1 MKKKLN
7 FLVVLLF
14 LLVINSQISV
24 RSDKIQNDT
33 KLTIYTY
40 DSLLAD
46 PGYDFIGAFA
56 NYKGI
61 LKDDINLVLMLDA
74 NQIITQAALEK
85 DNPVADVL
93 IGVDNVLI
101 HSAKKEN
108 LLQQYNSPELVNISS
123 DLIDNLDS
131 EKYVLPYDFGIIS
144 FYYDMNR
151 INSTTNPEITNITLE
166 EIIEN
171 DLDKKLIVEDP
182 MLSSTGLGF
191 LLWTIAVYGDPEINF
206 SGILNQDWRNW
217 WKATKDD
224 LRIAP
229 SWGAAFSEWY
239 EGEENRSIM
248 VSYGTSPAYSAC
260 LYDDTSQGA
269 FLSHENGTEN
279 AWLQIE
285 GIGLVNNAPHE
296 ELAKDFI
303 DWFLSKELQDNIA
316 ENNWMYPANEYA
328 EISSTF
334 NEAAINP
341 DDVNILNS
349 LISSETIGRNLEK
362 WLEDWETLIT
372 ADLRI
377 SGYFSIFI
385 ILASIGSIAYIQKK
399 IRKYENKK
407 I

>member
-1 MKKKLN
+1 MKKNLN
-7 FLVVLLF
+7 FIAVILF
-14 LLVINSQISV
+14 FLVINSQISV
-24 RSDKIQNDT
+24 RSEIVQTET

-56 NYKGI
+56 NHSGI
-61 LKDDINLVLMLDA
+61 LRNEIVLVLLSDA
-74 NQIITQAALEK
+74 NQIVTQASLEK

-93 IGVDNVLI
+93 IGIDNVLI
-101 HSAKKEN
+101 HNSKKN
-108 LLQQYNSPELVNISS
+108 DLLQQYDSPELVNISS

-151 INSTTNPEITNITLE
+151 INSTTNPEIANITLE
-166 EIIEN
+166 EIIEY
-171 DLDKKLIVEDP
+171 DLDKKLIVQDP
-182 MLSSTGLGF
+182 TLSSTGLGY
-191 LLWTIAVYGDPEINF
+191 LLWTIAVYGDPEIGF
-206 SGILNQDWRNW
+206 SGILNQDWRDW
-217 WKATKDD
+217 WNATKDD
-224 LRIAP
+224 IRIAP

-239 EGEENRSIM
+239 EGGENRPIM

-296 ELAKDFI
+296 DLAKVFI
-303 DWFLSKELQDNIA
+303 DWFLSKDLQDNIA

-334 NEAAINP
+334 NESAINP
-341 DDVNILNS
+341 DNVNILNS
-349 LISSETIGRNLEK
+349 LISSETIGTNLER
-362 WLEDWETLIT
+362 WQEDWETLMS
-372 ADLRI
+372 
-377 SGYFSIFI
+377 SGLKINGYISIFI
-385 ILASIGSIAYIQKK
+385 ILASIGSITYIQKK
-399 IRKYENKK
+399 IRK
-407 I
+407 

>member
-1 MKKKLN
+1 MKKNLN
-7 FLVVLLF
+7 FIAVILF
-14 LLVINSQISV
+14 FLVINSQISV
-24 RSDKIQNDT
+24 RSEIIQTET

-56 NYKGI
+56 NHSGI
-61 LKDDINLVLMLDA
+61 SKDDINLVLMSDA
-74 NQIITQAALEK
+74 NQIVTQAALEK
-85 DNPVADVL
+85 NDPVADVL

-101 HSAKKEN
+101 HNAKKN
-108 LLQQYNSPELVNISS
+108 DLLQQYDSPELVNISS

-151 INSTTNPEITNITLE
+151 INSTTNPEIANITLE
-166 EIIEN
+166 EIIEY
-171 DLDKKLIVEDP
+171 DLDKKLIVQDP
-182 MLSSTGLGF
+182 TLSSTGLGY
-191 LLWTIAVYGDPEINF
+191 LLWTIAVYGDPEIGFN
-206 SGILNQDWRNW
+206 GILNQDWRDW

-239 EGEENRSIM
+239 EGGENRPIM

-269 FLSHENGTEN
+269 FLSHENGTQN
-279 AWLQIE
+279 GWLQIE

-296 ELAKDFI
+296 ELAKEFI
-303 DWFLSKELQDNIA
+303 DWFLSKDLQDNIA

-334 NEAAINP
+334 NESAIDP

-349 LISSETIGRNLEK
+349 LISSEIIGTNLELWK
-362 WLEDWETLIT
+362 EDWETLMS
-372 ADLRI
+372 
-377 SGYFSIFI
+377 SGFKINGYISIFI

-399 IRKYENKK
+399 IRKLEN
-407 I
+407 

>member
-1 MKKKLN
+1 M
-7 FLVVLLF
+7 
-14 LLVINSQISV
+14 
-24 RSDKIQNDT
+24 
-33 KLTIYTY
+33 
-40 DSLLAD
+40 LAD

-56 NYKGI
+56 NHSGI
-61 LKDDINLVLMLDA
+61 LRDEIDLVLLSDA
-74 NQIITQAALEK
+74 NQIVTQASLEK

-101 HSAKKEN
+101 HNAKKN
-108 LLQQYNSPELVNISS
+108 DLLQQYDSPELVNISS

-151 INSTTNPEITNITLE
+151 INSTTNPEIANITLE
-166 EIIEN
+166 EIIEY
-171 DLDKKLIVEDP
+171 DLDKKLIVQDP
-182 MLSSTGLGF
+182 TLSSTGLGY
-191 LLWTIAVYGDPEINF
+191 LLWTIAVYGDPEIGFN
-206 SGILNQDWRNW
+206 GILNQDWRDW

-239 EGEENRSIM
+239 EGGENRPIM

-285 GIGLVNNAPHE
+285 GIGLVKNAPHE
-296 ELAKDFI
+296 DLAKVFI
-303 DWFLSKELQDNIA
+303 DWFLSKDLQDNIA

-334 NEAAINP
+334 NESAIDP

-349 LISSETIGRNLEK
+349 LISSEIIGTNLELWK
-362 WLEDWETLIT
+362 EDWETLMS
-372 ADLRI
+372 
-377 SGYFSIFI
+377 SGFIINGYISIFI

-399 IRKYENKK
+399 IRK
-407 I
+407 

>member
-1 MKKKLN
+1 MKKNLN
-7 FLVVLLF
+7 FIVVLLF

-24 RSDKIQNDT
+24 KSEKVQTDNV
-33 KLTIYTY
+33 LTIYTY

-56 NYKGI
+56 NHSGI
-61 LKDDINLVLMLDA
+61 SKDDINLVLMSDA
-74 NQIITQAALEK
+74 NQIVTQAALEK

-101 HSAKKEN
+101 HSAKEEN
-108 LLQQYNSPELVNISS
+108 LLQKYDSPELVNISS

-131 EKYVLPYDFGIIS
+131 EKFVLPYDFGIIS

-166 EIIEN
+166 EIIEY
-171 DLDKKLIVEDP
+171 DLDKKLIVQDP
-182 MLSSTGLGF
+182 TLSSTGLGF
-191 LLWTIAVYGDPEINF
+191 LLWTIAVYGDPEIGF
-206 SGILNQDWRNW
+206 SGMLDQDWRNW
-217 WKATKDD
+217 WNVTKDD

-239 EGEENRSIM
+239 EGEENRPIM

-269 FLSHENGTEN
+269 FLSHENGTQN
-279 AWLQIE
+279 GWLQIE

-303 DWFLSKELQDNIA
+303 DWFLSKDLQDNIA

-328 EISSTF
+328 EVSSTF
-334 NEAAINP
+334 NESAINP

-349 LISSETIGRNLEK
+349 LISSETIETNLEK
-362 WLEDWETLIT
+362 WQEDWETLMS
-372 ADLRI
+372 
-377 SGYFSIFI
+377 SGLKIDGYISIFI

-399 IRKYENKK
+399 SRK
-407 I
+407 

>member
-1 MKKKLN
+1 MKKNLN
-7 FLVVLLF
+7 FLAVLLF
-14 LLVINSQISV
+14 ILVLNSQISV
-24 RSDKIQNDT
+24 RSEKIQTNT

-40 DSLLAD
+40 DSLLVD
-46 PGYDFIGAFA
+46 PGYDFVGAFA
-56 NYKGI
+56 NYSGI
-61 LKDDINLVLMLDA
+61 LKEEIDLVLLSDA
-74 NQIITQAALEK
+74 NQIVTQMALEK
-85 DNPVADVL
+85 DNPVADVA
-93 IGVDNVLI
+93 IGIDNVLI
-101 HSAKKEN
+101 HSAKKDN
-108 LLQQYNSPELVNISS
+108 LLKRYDSPELVNISS

-131 EKYVLPYDFGIIS
+131 EKYVLPYDFGIIA

-151 INSTTNPEITNITLE
+151 LNSTTNPEINNITLE
-166 EIIEN
+166 DIIDF

-182 MLSSTGLGF
+182 TLSSTGLGF
-191 LLWTIAVYGDPEINF
+191 LLWTIAIYGDPTINF
-206 SGILNQDWRNW
+206 NGTLGLDWRDW

-229 SWGAAFSEWY
+229 SWTAAFSEWY
-239 EGEENRSIM
+239 ENEGNRPIM
-248 VSYGTSPAYSAC
+248 VSYGSSPAYSAC

-279 AWLQIE
+279 GWLQIE

-334 NEAAINP
+334 NESAINP

-349 LISSETIGRNLEK
+349 LISSETIGTNLEK
-362 WLEDWETLIT
+362 WTEDWETLMSSGLKIN
-372 ADLRI
+372 
-377 SGYFSIFI
+377 GYFSIFI
-385 ILASIGSIAYIQKK
+385 IFASVGAITYIQKK
-399 IRKYENKK
+399 IKK
-407 I
+407 K